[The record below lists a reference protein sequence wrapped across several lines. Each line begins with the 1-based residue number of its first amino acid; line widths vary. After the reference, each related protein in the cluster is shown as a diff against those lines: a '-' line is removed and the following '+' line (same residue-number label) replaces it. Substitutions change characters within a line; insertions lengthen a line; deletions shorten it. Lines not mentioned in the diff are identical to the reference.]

1 MENNTREYNIYDM
14 TERTLF
20 VYDIRNDTLEI
31 IEDFNMDGTHMICA
45 VFTEDDVVDVSGDPD
60 HETWITRAVSKLVD
74 IVKIEMTEEAF
85 EYVIEH
91 IMNLEDEE
99 DDIIGGLDFGSDE
112 NDTCGVN
119 IAELL
124 LDVEDEEEKNE
135 EDVLADIAELLLDV
149 EDEEYKPNNQLHP
162 EHYNRGLEVIDFTN
176 LYNLNGNEF
185 NIVKYLLRYPFKGTP
200 IEDLNKALNYTNFEI
215 RRITNHESIMIES
228 NRMLRVKDIT
238 DEQYYFTHDF
248 LMSWKPYF
256 KESEWGFVSNII
268 NNIETIHSEEL
279 TIYDRVDVLYNIQND
294 IEDLIEVVKNN
305 D

>member
-1 MENNTREYNIYDM
+1 MKNNTREYNIYDM
-14 TERTLF
+14 AEGTLF
-20 VYDIRNDTLEI
+20 VYDIGNDTLEI
-31 IEDFNMDGTHMICA
+31 IEDYPMNGTHYISA
-45 VFTEDDVVDVSGDPD
+45 VVKEDNIKDVSGDPD
-60 HETWITRAVSKLVD
+60 HEAWIMRAVSKLAD
-74 IVKIEMTEEAF
+74 IVEKERIQDAF
-85 EYVIEH
+85 EYVIERV
-91 IMNLEDEE
+91 MNLEDEE
-99 DDIIGGLDFGSDE
+99 NE

-124 LDVEDEEEKNE
+124 LDVEDEENKS
-135 EDVLADIAELLLDV
+135 
-149 EDEEYKPNNQLHP
+149 NNQLHP

-200 IEDLNKALNYTNFEI
+200 MEDLNKALNYTNFEI

-268 NNIETIHSEEL
+268 NNIESIHSEEL
-279 TIYDRVDVLYNIQND
+279 TICDRVDVLYNIQND
-294 IEDLIEVVKNN
+294 IEDLIDIIKYE
-305 D
+305 